1 MFDEFW
7 PSNRVSC
14 NLEYATCLISLLISR
29 MLLDNLAKL
38 FAPAVF
44 VARLNRQWG
53 CYRYH
58 IKQTIRCHG
67 MKAIF
72 ACHFTINQS
81 LLRLQ
86 ERLQGT
92 TYALDLIYILLNG
105 KLHLLRVRAEK
116 PRGLTV
122 VWTLTGN
129 LEMEPL
135 FNLIGLQVIEIVAG
149 LVSDTIFVDKALAN
163 CAGFPKSY
171 SRVWFGS

>member
-1 MFDEFW
+1 
-7 PSNRVSC
+7 
-14 NLEYATCLISLLISR
+14 
-29 MLLDNLAKL
+29 
-38 FAPAVF
+38 
-44 VARLNRQWG
+44 
-53 CYRYH
+53 
-58 IKQTIRCHG
+58 

-116 PRGLTV
+116 PRGLTI

-171 SRVWFGS
+171 SRVWFGSLWRGIFRWGWGWHRALFWFHRNRETWLSMKVAAPHGQEQPSRGLVRGCGFVLLAYVCVLATTFR